1 LEGKKVGRTEVRS
14 QDIRKREVVYLPRRL
29 KNVQFCFRPRQA
41 KILTTDIHR
50 VFRGLK
56 FEPNAGIGQKGTFFK
71 GLFSPFEI
79 HRVSF

>member
-1 LEGKKVGRTEVRS
+1 MRRSRSEVRS
-14 QDIRKREVVYLPRRL
+14 QDIRKREVVYFPRRL

-71 GLFSPFEI
+71 GLFSASEI
-79 HRVSF
+79 QWTGF